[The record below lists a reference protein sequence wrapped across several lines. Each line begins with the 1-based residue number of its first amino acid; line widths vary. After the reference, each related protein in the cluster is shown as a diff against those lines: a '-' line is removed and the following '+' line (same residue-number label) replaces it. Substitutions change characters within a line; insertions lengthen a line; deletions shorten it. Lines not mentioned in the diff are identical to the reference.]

1 MFSKLILTKAMI
13 EGFIIC
19 GCLNSEDEQ
28 IVKLRMLRWS
38 REKIAEEMHIS
49 VSTLDKRIK
58 RLKDVYDEVQRL
70 HPELELPKR

>member
-1 MFSKLILTKAMI
+1 MFSKLILTKTMI
-13 EGFIIC
+13 EGFIIN
-19 GCLNSEDEQ
+19 GCLSYEDAQ
-28 IVKLRMLRWS
+28 IVKYRTARWS

-58 RLKDVYDEVQRL
+58 RLKRVYDEVQRL

>member
-13 EGFIIC
+13 EGFIVN

-58 RLKDVYDEVQRL
+58 RLKNVYDQVRKM
-70 HPELELPKR
+70 HPELELPER